1 MRGESMQW
9 GGMLFYISRKKK
21 NTEELKKN
29 ESERLWQMQTIEG
42 ISDDGRREKKSNII
56 SDSYFT

>member
-1 MRGESMQW
+1 MRRNAF
-9 GGMLFYISRKKK
+9 LHFAKKK
-21 NTEELKKN
+21 KYRRVKKN